1 LTARWKLQTAA
12 GIDLSP
18 SMHWPGPVV
27 SEEVEND
34 SGPVMVTVQYR
45 IEPPHRDAF
54 LRAMEK
60 VAAER
65 RRDGAFAWDVFQDT
79 ADPTRFVETFFFE
92 SWLEHLRQHQR
103 VTNADRIVEEQLR
116 QYSSA
121 PPAVTHFVAA
131 RPEDDERPR

>member
-1 LTARWKLQTAA
+1 
-12 GIDLSP
+12 
-18 SMHWPGPVV
+18 
-27 SEEVEND
+27 
-34 SGPVMVTVQYR
+34 MVTVQYR